1 MTKYW
6 NEPKECMTKENKD
19 QLQLERL
26 QETLSRAYHNVPH
39 YRRLFQKHGIDQEDV
54 QSLSDL
60 ANMPFTYKT
69 DLRDNYP
76 YDMFAVSLSE
86 VVRIHSSSG
95 TTGKPTV
102 VGYTRRDLNTWSELM
117 ARALTSGGATRH
129 DVIQNAY
136 GYGLF
141 TGGLGFHYG
150 GEKIGASI
158 IPISGGN
165 TDRQVMIMKDYGS
178 TILACTP
185 SYALFLAETL
195 EDLGIKPE
203 ELKLKFGIFGAE
215 PWSENMRREIET
227 RLKIKA
233 LDIYG
238 LSEIIGPGVAVEC
251 LEQKGLHV
259 MEDHFIVEV
268 IDPSTGEVLPEGES
282 GELVFTSLTKEALPI
297 IRYRTGDISRII
309 PEPCACGRTLRR
321 IGRIQGRTDDML
333 IIRGVNVF
341 PSQIEHV
348 LLQMGDVQPHYQ
360 LIVDRIGQLDQL
372 EVHVEVSETFLFDE
386 VRALEET
393 ASRIRSRIESLLGIS
408 VKVRLVEPKTLPR
421 SEGKAKRVIDNRK
434 L

>member
-39 YRRLFQKHGIDQEDV
+39 YRRLFQKHGIDPEDV

-268 IDPSTGEVLPEGES
+268 IDPATGEVLPEGES

>member
-6 NEPKECMTKENKD
+6 NEPKECMTKEDKD

-39 YRRLFQKHGIDQEDV
+39 YRRLFQKHGIDPEDV
-54 QSLSDL
+54 QSLNDL
-60 ANMPFTYKT
+60 AKLPFTYKT

-195 EDLGIKPE
+195 EDMGIKPE

-268 IDPSTGEVLPEGES
+268 IDPATGEVLPEGES

-393 ASRIRSRIESLLGIS
+393 ASHIRSRIESLLGIS

>member
-6 NEPKECMTKENKD
+6 NEPKECMTKEDKD

-26 QETLSRAYHNVPH
+26 QDTLSRAYHNVPH
-39 YRRLFQKHGIDQEDV
+39 YRRLFQKHGIDPEDV

-60 ANMPFTYKT
+60 SNLPFTYKT

-268 IDPSTGEVLPEGES
+268 IDPVTGDVLPEGES

>member
-6 NEPKECMTKENKD
+6 NEPKECMTKEDKD

-39 YRRLFQKHGIDQEDV
+39 YRRLFQKHGIDPDDV

-60 ANMPFTYKT
+60 ANLPFTYKT

-268 IDPSTGEVLPEGES
+268 IDPATGEVLPEGES

>member
-6 NEPKECMTKENKD
+6 NEPKECMRKEDKD

-39 YRRLFQKHGIDQEDV
+39 YRRLFQKHGIDPEDV

-268 IDPSTGEVLPEGES
+268 IDPATGEVLPEGES

>member
-6 NEPKECMTKENKD
+6 NEPKECMTKEDKD

-39 YRRLFQKHGIDQEDV
+39 YRRLFQKHGIDPEDL

-60 ANMPFTYKT
+60 AKLPFTYKT

-117 ARALTSGGATRH
+117 ARALTCGGATRH

-268 IDPSTGEVLPEGES
+268 IDPATGEVLPEGES

-297 IRYRTGDISRII
+297 IRYRTGDISRIT
-309 PEPCACGRTLRR
+309 PEPCACGRTFRR

>member
-6 NEPKECMTKENKD
+6 NEPKECMTKEDKD
-19 QLQLERL
+19 LLQLERL

-39 YRRLFQKHGIDQEDV
+39 YRRLFQKHGIDPEDV

-60 ANMPFTYKT
+60 AKLPFTYKT

-268 IDPSTGEVLPEGES
+268 IDPATGEVLPEGES

-393 ASRIRSRIESLLGIS
+393 ASHIRSRIESLLGIS

>member
-1 MTKYW
+1 MYW
-6 NEPKECMTKENKD
+6 NEAKECMKKED
-19 QLQLERL
+19 RDALQLKRL
-26 QETLSRAYHNVPH
+26 QETVARAYYNVPH
-39 YRRLFQKHGIDQEDV
+39 YRRVFHALSIEPQDI
-54 QSLSDL
+54 QSLKDL
-60 ANMPFTYKT
+60 SKLPFSYKK

-76 YDMFAVSLSE
+76 YDMFAVPLSE

-102 VGYTRRDLNTWSELM
+102 VGYTRNDLNAWSEIM
-117 ARALTSGGATRH
+117 ARALMCAGVTHH

-165 TDRQVMIMKDYGS
+165 TDRQILIMKDYGS
-178 TILACTP
+178 SVLACTP
-185 SYALFLAETL
+185 SYALYLAETL
-195 EDLGIKPE
+195 EEMKISPDQ
-203 ELKLKFGIFGAE
+203 LKLHVGIFGAE
-215 PWSENMRREIET
+215 PWSENMRREIES
-227 RLKIKA
+227 RLQIKA

-251 LEQKGLHV
+251 PEQNGLHV
-259 MEDHFIVEV
+259 MEDHFIVEI
-268 IDPSTGEVLPEGES
+268 IDPETGEVLKEGEQ

-297 IRYRTGDISRII
+297 IRYRTGDISSIHS
-309 PEPCACGRTLRR
+309 EACACGRTLRR

-348 LLQMGDVQPHYQ
+348 LLQMGDVEPHYQ
-360 LIVDRIGQLDQL
+360 IIVERVGQLDNL
-372 EVHVEVSETFLFDE
+372 EVQVEVSDVFLFDE
-386 VRALEET
+386 VRELESL
-393 ASRIRSRIESLLGIS
+393 ANGIRMRLESLLGLS
-408 VKVRLVEPKTLPR
+408 VKVKLVEPKTLPR
-421 SEGKAKRVIDNRK
+421 SEGKAKRVIDKRK
-434 L
+434 I